1 MHSSR
6 FEYEISLISI
16 VQPTNR
22 TKHKT
27 KQNKKKKNQTH
38 KLIQSQNTIKF
49 RSFLAGLTVLLQIQY
64 RNQNRKQLRE
74 TKLSLI
80 FHACFSATKQWTVG
94 TKQLTFFFSFERPR
108 RLKACCG
115 LIKAFG
121 EGWLR
126 QRVRLTERTM
136 RWRSRWVRAW
146 VTWISVWEGET
157 VSESVRVCVCSVW
170 EREWGWGW
178 VRVQS
183 DLYEVSEALFLKI
196 PYLKSSIRH
205 SVSL

>member
-27 KQNKKKKNQTH
+27 KKTKKNQTH
-38 KLIQSQNTIKF
+38 KPIQSQNTIKF
-49 RSFLAGLTVLLQIQY
+49 QSFLASLTVLLQIQY

-80 FHACFSATKQWTVG
+80 FHACFSTTKQWTVG

-126 QRVRLTERTM
+126 QRVRLIERTM
-136 RWRSRWVRAW
+136 RWRSRW

-157 VSESVRVCVCSVW
+157 VSESVRVCVCSVS
-170 EREWGWGW
+170 ERGWGW

-183 DLYEVSEALFLKI
+183 DLCEVSEALFLKI

>member
-1 MHSSR
+1 MKFPSYQHINPRIEQS
-6 FEYEISLISI
+6 
-16 VQPTNR
+16 
-22 TKHKT
+22 T
-27 KQNKKKKNQTH
+27 KQNKKKKNQTY
-38 KLIQSQNTIKF
+38 KPIQSQNKIKF
-49 RSFLAGLTVLLQIQY
+49 QYFLAGLTVLLQIQY

-80 FHACFSATKQWTVG
+80 FHACFSTTKQWTVG

-108 RLKACCG
+108 RLKACCDLIKACCG

-126 QRVRLTERTM
+126 QRVRLTKRTM

-157 VSESVRVCVCSVW
+157 VNERVRVCVCFVW
-170 EREWGWGW
+170 GRGW
-178 VRVQS
+178 VRVQT
-183 DLYEVSEALFLKI
+183 DLCEVSEALFLKI
-196 PYLKSSIRH
+196 PYLKSSIKH
-205 SVSL
+205 LVSF

>member
-27 KQNKKKKNQTH
+27 KQKNQTH
-38 KLIQSQNTIKF
+38 KPIQSQNTIKF

-80 FHACFSATKQWTVG
+80 FHACFSATKQSTVG

-121 EGWLR
+121 EG
-126 QRVRLTERTM
+126 
-136 RWRSRWVRAW
+136 
-146 VTWISVWEGET
+146 
-157 VSESVRVCVCSVW
+157 
-170 EREWGWGW
+170 
-178 VRVQS
+178 
-183 DLYEVSEALFLKI
+183 
-196 PYLKSSIRH
+196 
-205 SVSL
+205 